1 MDIIS
6 SKEIESTK
14 AFKNINKSLQSVYLK
29 RTNRAIIDNALIV
42 FRNTGVL
49 NAGIGTRMTLI
60 VKELIKIESK
70 NDETKKKT

>member
-6 SKEIESTK
+6 SKEIESTE

-49 NAGIGTRMTLI
+49 NPGIGTRMTLI
-60 VKELIKIESK
+60 VKELIQIEST
-70 NDETKKKT
+70 NDETKKKN